1 MKLAEA
7 LTKVKYLKGKV
18 AGLQLQLQSDALFE
32 VVDTS
37 SPILILTETITE
49 LTQVLENLRQLKTRI
64 DTANV
69 KHGLADKIHEMEQL
83 RYAVKVLDELTKH
96 KQEVKKIDRYSQTQS
111 VILTVAT
118 YNVSELTGQVDT
130 MRDRIRQLD
139 LELQKTNWQV
149 DV

>member
-7 LTKVKYLKGKV
+7 LTKVKDLKGKV
-18 AGLQLQLQSDALFE
+18 SELQSQLQLDALFE

-37 SPILILTETITE
+37 SPVPSLTETISE
-49 LTQVLENLRQLKTRI
+49 LTQVLESLRQLKTKI
-64 DTANV
+64 DAANV

-83 RYAVKVLDELTKH
+83 RYAVKALDELTKH
-96 KQEVKKIDRYSQTQS
+96 KQEVKRIDRYSQAQS

-118 YNVSELTGQVDT
+118 YNVSELTEQVGG

-139 LELQKTNWQV
+139 LDLQKSNWQV